1 MGAAAALRG
10 GVATMHDLAFSVLSG
25 RGALLPLAAF
35 IAVGVMVFLVASRL
49 ARHADAVADAT
60 GLGRLWVG
68 TVLLAAST
76 SLPEL
81 TTDVNAAILNTVDI
95 GVGDLMGSTLANMLL
110 LGLLDLVY
118 RRRQLL
124 DNVSPNH
131 ALVATLAIVLT
142 AMAGA
147 AIVSGGWGRIGHV
160 GVETILIVAIYLVG
174 MRSVYVNMSP
184 TAPPE
189 QLELGDTSRS
199 VLRGGLVGFGVA
211 AVGLLATAPLLVVS
225 AEALAAEAGLTESF
239 VGTLLVGLTTSF
251 PEIAATIAAV
261 RLGALDLAVGNI
273 FGSNAFNMTILLAM
287 DVAYTQGPVLAH
299 ASQDHARTAL
309 FAAIAVGF
317 GLMGILARRGNRI
330 APVRVESVAIVLS
343 YVGAVWV
350 LAS

>member
-1 MGAAAALRG
+1 MC
-10 GVATMHDLAFSVLSG
+10 
-25 RGALLPLAAF
+25 
-35 IAVGVMVFLVASRL
+35 
-49 ARHADAVADAT
+49 
-60 GLGRLWVG
+60 
-68 TVLLAAST
+68 
-76 SLPEL
+76 
-81 TTDVNAAILNTVDI
+81 
-95 GVGDLMGSTLANMLL
+95 
-110 LGLLDLVY
+110 
-118 RRRQLL
+118 
-124 DNVSPNH
+124 
-131 ALVATLAIVLT
+131 
-142 AMAGA
+142 
-147 AIVSGGWGRIGHV
+147 
-160 GVETILIVAIYLVG
+160 
-174 MRSVYVNMSP
+174 P